1 MKKIQ
6 YIASMFL
13 LLLGTVSC
21 EDFIDNPPEDQI
33 SVNDFFKTSNDI
45 ENYVKKYYSQF
56 PSHGSAN
63 LPISEDNSD
72 NLIVATPNAVLD
84 GARATRNGQWTN
96 EWSNIRSINILFDN
110 LDNVEDELSSYAQYL
125 GEAHFF
131 RAWFYYNMLQ
141 SYGDLP
147 IYDRQLFP
155 GDEAL
160 VDPRAPRTEVA
171 DFILSDLDNAIM
183 HLGLLSTVGNS
194 RLNRETALAFKSQV
208 ALFEGTW
215 QKYHAGTEF
224 GTPGTDPAKYF
235 QQAVDAAEEL
245 INGDYTAGIYTT
257 GNPESDYY
265 TLFGLDNMSAID
277 EVLFYRIASTSEQL
291 GHELQFYTTR
301 RTRNMAITW
310 SLVSSYLG
318 KDGQPYDYMGLASG
332 TKGNAFLTQI
342 AADCDP
348 RLHATVWIPGDLR
361 VASAGQ
367 LFDKPFLDGGSEEL
381 CATGFQLKKFSNPY
395 SPAAG
400 ADFGGLSQTG
410 RIYFRYAEVLLNY
423 AEAKYELDGTVAFEE
438 LNLLRSRAG
447 MPDFEVIPQGNYGDN
462 LLDYGYD
469 IDDALYAIRNERR
482 VELALEG
489 HRVDDYRRW
498 AAHGLIKGQRPLGYP
513 FDPSEFPSL
522 TVNVNEDGLVDYFQ
536 PEMPDGYG
544 FREDQDY
551 LLSIP
556 RDELTLNPNLEQNPN
571 WN

>member
-13 LLLGTVSC
+13 LMLGTVSC

-33 SVNDFFKTSNDI
+33 AVNDFFKTSSDI
-45 ENYVKKYYSQF
+45 ENYVKKYYAQF

-63 LPISEDNSD
+63 LPFSENNSD

-84 GARATRNGQWTN
+84 GARATRNGQWTG

-110 LDNVEDELSSYAQYL
+110 LENVEDDLSSYQQFL

-147 IYDRQLFP
+147 IYDHQLFP

-160 VDPRAPRTEVA
+160 MDPRAPRTEVA
-171 DFILSDLDNAIM
+171 DFILSDIDNAIQY
-183 HLGLLSTVGNS
+183 LDLREQVGNS
-194 RLNRETALAFKSQV
+194 RLNKETALAFKSQV

-215 QKYHAGTEF
+215 QKYHAGTDF
-224 GTPGTDPAKYF
+224 GTSGADPSKYL

-245 INGDYTAGIYTT
+245 INGDYTVGVYNT
-257 GNPESDYY
+257 GSPESDYY
-265 TLFGLDNMSAID
+265 SLFGMDNMSGLD
-277 EVLFYRIASTSEQL
+277 EVLFYRIASTADQL

-310 SLVSSYLG
+310 SLVNSYLG
-318 KDGQPYDYMGLASG
+318 KDGQPYDYMGLAVN
-332 TKGNAFLTQI
+332 TKGNAFLNQI
-342 AADCDP
+342 AEDCDP
-348 RLHATVWIPGDLR
+348 RLHSTVWVPGDLR

-367 LFDKPFLDGGSEEL
+367 LFSKPFLDGGSEEL
-381 CATGFQLKKFSNPY
+381 CATGFQVKKFSNPF
-395 SPAAG
+395 SSAAG
-400 ADFGGLSQTG
+400 ADFGGYSQTG

-423 AEAKYELDGTVAFEE
+423 AEAKYELDGTVAFEQ
-438 LNLLRSRAG
+438 LNLLRQRVG
-447 MPDFEVIPQGNYGDN
+447 MPDFEVIPQAAYGES
-462 LLDYGYD
+462 LLDYGYE

-489 HRVDDYRRW
+489 QRIDDYRRW
-498 AAHGLIKGQRPLGYP
+498 AAHALFVGKRPLGYP
-513 FDPSEFPSL
+513 FEQSDFPGFAVK
-522 TVNVNEDGLVDYFQ
+522 VNDDGLVDYFQ
-536 PEMPDGYG
+536 DAMPDGYG
-544 FREDQDY
+544 FRPDQDY

>member
-33 SVNDFFKTSNDI
+33 SVNDFFRTSNDI
-45 ENYVKKYYSQF
+45 ENYVKKYYAQF

-96 EWSNIRSINILFDN
+96 EWSDIRSINVLFDN
-110 LDNVEDELSSYAQYL
+110 LGNVEDDLSSYQQFL

-131 RAWFYYNMLQ
+131 RAWFYYEMLQ

-147 IYDRQLFP
+147 IYDHQLFP
-155 GDEAL
+155 EDEEL
-160 VDPRAPRTEVA
+160 LDPRAPRTEVA
-171 DFILSDLDNAIM
+171 DFILADIDNAIQY
-183 HLGLLSTVGNS
+183 LELRSSVGNS
-194 RLNRETALAFKSQV
+194 RLNKETALAFKTQV

-224 GTPGTDPAKYF
+224 GTAGADPDKYF
-235 QQAVDAAEEL
+235 QQSVSAAEEL
-245 INGDYTAGIYTT
+245 INGNYTAGIYNT

-265 TLFGLDNMSAID
+265 TLFGLDNMSD
-277 EVLFYRIASTSEQL
+277 VNEVLFYRIASTAEQL

-310 SLVSSYLG
+310 SLVTSYLG
-318 KDGQPYDYMGLASG
+318 KDGQPYDYMGLAG
-332 TKGNAFLTQI
+332 NTKGNAFLSQI
-342 AADCDP
+342 ADDCDP
-348 RLHATVWIPGDLR
+348 RLHSTVWVPGDLR

-367 LFDKPFLDGGSEEL
+367 VFNKPFLDGGSEEL
-381 CATGFQLKKFSNPY
+381 CATGFQVKKFSNPF

-400 ADFGGLSQTG
+400 ADFGGYSQTG

-423 AEAKYELDGTVAFEE
+423 AEAKYELDGTVALEQ
-438 LNLLRSRAG
+438 LNLLRQRVG
-447 MPDFEVIPQGNYGDN
+447 MPDFEAIPQVAYGDN
-462 LLDYGYD
+462 LLDYGYP

-489 HRVDDYRRW
+489 QRINDYRRW
-498 AAHGLIKGQRPLGYP
+498 AAHALFVGKRPLGYP
-513 FDPSEFPSL
+513 FEQSDFPGFA
-522 TVNVNEDGLVDYFQ
+522 VKVNEDGLVDYF
-536 PEMPDGYG
+536 EDAMPDGYG
-544 FREDQDY
+544 FRSDQDY
-551 LLSIP
+551 LNSIP